1 VVLNTFEGIRS
12 VQREFIEVARV
23 FAFSGRQ
30 LLTRVVLPA
39 ALPSIFTGVYLALIY
54 AWLATLGAEYLLSS
68 GIGIGNLLT
77 DGREHLWMDQVILGV
92 IVVGAVG
99 FSLNLIAGLVEAR
112 LLRWR
117 GTSTAQF

>member
-1 VVLNTFEGIRS
+1 
-12 VQREFIEVARV
+12 
-23 FAFSGRQ
+23 
-30 LLTRVVLPA
+30 
-39 ALPSIFTGVYLALIY
+39 
-54 AWLATLGAEYLLSS
+54 
-68 GIGIGNLLT
+68 
-77 DGREHLWMDQVILGV
+77 MDQVILGV